1 MKQSD
6 IFLFSKNIE
15 TETVG
20 QGITRQILGY
30 NDNVML
36 VNVMFENDSIGDA
49 HSHPHVQTS
58 YIESGRFEVTIDG
71 KSQILEKGDGFFVP
85 ENKVHGVVCLEQGS
99 ILDCFAP
106 VREDFLM

>member
-20 QGITRQILGY
+20 QGITHQILGY

-36 VNVMFENDSIGDA
+36 VNVMFENGSIGDV
-49 HSHPHVQTS
+49 HSHPHVQSS
-58 YIESGRFEVTIDG
+58 YIESGKFEVTIDG
-71 KSQILEKGDGFFVP
+71 KSQILEKGDGFFIP